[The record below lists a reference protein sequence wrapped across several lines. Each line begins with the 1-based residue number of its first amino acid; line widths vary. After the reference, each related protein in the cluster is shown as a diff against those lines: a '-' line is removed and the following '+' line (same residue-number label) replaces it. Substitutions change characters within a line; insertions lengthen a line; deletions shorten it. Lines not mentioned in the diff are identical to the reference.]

1 MTNCK
6 ILVVDDEHD
15 IADLLE
21 VYLQNENYIVYK
33 FYSAKDALT
42 CIEQEE
48 LDLAIL
54 DIMLPDISG
63 FSICQKIRETH
74 TYPII
79 MLTAKYEETDKI
91 TGLTLG
97 ADDYVTKPFRPL
109 ELIAR
114 VKAQLRRYKKY
125 SPTPIEE
132 RKTNVLLT
140 YDKLQLN
147 TQTYECL
154 LDGENVA
161 LTPTEFSILRIL
173 LEHKGTVVTV
183 EDLFCSVWKDEYYS
197 KNSSTITVHIRHL
210 REKLQDTAEKPKYI
224 KTISPSCFY
233 NAVTRLRKKAC
244 QIPDPVGKAST
255 LDLTSH
261 KQDVVQ
267 IAIEPESSPAGLIPD
282 NGNRPMHLDN
292 SHTIEIEADGLLIR
306 MSNEIKPLLLK
317 MLMDTLKESLC

>member
-1 MTNCK
+1 MINCK

-48 LDLAIL
+48 LYLAIL

-63 FSICQKIRETH
+63 FSLCQKIRETH

-79 MLTAKYEETDKI
+79 MLTAKDEETDKI

-109 ELIAR
+109 ELVAR

-224 KTISPSCFY
+224 KTIWG
-233 NAVTRLRKKAC
+233 
-244 QIPDPVGKAST
+244 VGYK
-255 LDLTSH
+255 
-261 KQDVVQ
+261 
-267 IAIEPESSPAGLIPD
+267 I
-282 NGNRPMHLDN
+282 
-292 SHTIEIEADGLLIR
+292 
-306 MSNEIKPLLLK
+306 
-317 MLMDTLKESLC
+317 